1 MSEQQLDST
10 SSPSSLSP
18 AQVSALSSPWLS
30 LASLV
35 SSTGLSVYV
44 IHTITKAWLQGLIPD
59 WKYALGGIV
68 LASLPA
74 GVLGQVA
81 LAATRRFLPGNKP

>member
-1 MSEQQLDST
+1 MSELKTTTDSQ
-10 SSPSSLSP
+10 SSLSP
-18 AQVSALSSPWLS
+18 VQPSAPSSPLLS
-30 LASLV
+30 LASLA
-35 SSTGLSVYV
+35 SSTGISVYV
-44 IHTITKAWLQGLIPD
+44 MYTIASAWKAGLIPD

-81 LAATRRFLPGNKP
+81 LAAVRRVLGK